1 MRPEKASIVSD
12 LSEKLKG
19 SPFILVTDYQRMNV
33 NHFADLRNRLAA
45 NGAEVH
51 VVKNSFLK
59 RAMTDS
65 GLPDVASKL
74 TGQTAVVTGE
84 KDAAPIAKILKSF
97 AAEFK
102 IAALKIGVIDK
113 AVLSTQ
119 EVEALAE
126 LPSREVLL
134 SQLLGLLMSP
144 ATKLVRVLNEPAS
157 SLARL
162 LNARKESMPAA
173 AEPAKAEAPAAP
185 AEAAAPAASE
195 ASAPEATAPAAS
207 EASAPATTRRRPR
220 RTRRP
225 RPLKATRLGL
235 KRRKNQRNRFCRA
248 GASPANHWQPERLS
262 YKHNTNKTVRSG
274 GCRA

>member
-1 MRPEKASIVSD
+1 MRPEKADIVSD
-12 LSEKLKG
+12 LSEKLNR
-19 SPFILVTDYQRMNV
+19 SPFVLVTDYQRMNV

-45 NGAEVH
+45 SGAEMH

-65 GLPDVASKL
+65 GLPDVADKL
-74 TGQTAVVTGE
+74 TGQTAVVTGQ
-84 KDAAPIAKILKSF
+84 KDAAPIAKILKVF

-113 AVLSTQ
+113 AILSTE

-157 SLARL
+157 AFARL
-162 LNARKESMPAA
+162 LNAKASAMPAPEPVKVEPPKAESVSAPAPATEAEIPQAETVSEAPKPEA
-173 AEPAKAEAPAAP
+173 AEPVKAGVAEGEPAAETKVADAAP
-185 AEAAAPAASE
+185 ASETQETSTEGETAA
-195 ASAPEATAPAAS
+195 T
-207 EASAPATTRRRPR
+207 
-220 RTRRP
+220 
-225 RPLKATRLGL
+225 
-235 KRRKNQRNRFCRA
+235 
-248 GASPANHWQPERLS
+248 
-262 YKHNTNKTVRSG
+262 
-274 GCRA
+274 